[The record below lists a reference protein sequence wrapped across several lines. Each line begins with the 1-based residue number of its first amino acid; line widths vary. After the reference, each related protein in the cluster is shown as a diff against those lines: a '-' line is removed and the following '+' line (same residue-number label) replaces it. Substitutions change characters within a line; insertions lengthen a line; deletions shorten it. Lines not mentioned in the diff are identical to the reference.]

1 MYNVIFM
8 LRLFLQDLPIGLYP
22 LNEIVHMYSFCG
34 FSQSLREGDIQSR
47 TLLQKLYTA
56 NQQLSRT
63 WNRLQFYVD
72 DWEYGTP
79 INLLS
84 VFEDIIYMYVAIG
97 KTKTELIVQT
107 S

>member
-8 LRLFLQDLPIGLYP
+8 LRLFLKDIPIKLY
-22 LNEIVHMYSFCG
+22 EIVHMYLFHG

-79 INLLS
+79 INLLC
-84 VFEDIIYMYVAIG
+84 VFI
-97 KTKTELIVQT
+97 
-107 S
+107 